1 MLEEVVLTYYEYAF
15 SQRRVPFLAGI
26 TGISER
32 GIRKGC
38 ENGFRQ
44 ATLERASAA
53 AEAGAC
59 ATLRQAGFS
68 KEDITAW
75 FDAHPRG
82 LLSGLIYTT
91 QVNKEL
97 EYPETIAFARRIDAL
112 GVELIH
118 AREADDVAQARCSLL
133 ETEWLDLRYLE
144 TRHDGSEPDQPA
156 PLMALVQQATSW
168 QDLSA
173 PAAGIAANLLFSLL
187 ALWDIEVYSRTFPR
201 LRRQPVFG
209 LLLPLADIGRAQANP
224 RGRELIR
231 LPVSRLIDLLY
242 AMHCYS
248 TYRTWPES
256 RPELKELVPACKV
269 ASEGN
274 LVNWRDGTKRF
285 TLKNLEEIWK
295 GMFAARGGLEL
306 PDIMPLYIATVIF
319 QTLLVKV
326 DTTKRGKEV
335 RLHEDDYTF
344 WWNEHL
350 KSAARD
356 HVALPQGNVP
366 WPAWLSSP

>member
-1 MLEEVVLTYYEYAF
+1 MLEEVVLTYYEYALG
-15 SQRRVPFLAGI
+15 QRRVTFLAGK

-32 GIRKGC
+32 GIRKGF

-44 ATLERASAA
+44 STLERAGAT

-59 ATLRQAGFS
+59 ATLRQAELS
-68 KEDITAW
+68 EEEIAAW

-82 LLSGLIYTT
+82 LLSGLIYET
-91 QVNKEL
+91 QVTEEL

-112 GVELIH
+112 GGELIR
-118 AREADDVAQARCSLL
+118 AREADDVAQARSTLL
-133 ETEWLDLRYLE
+133 ETEWLDPRYFE
-144 TRHDGSEPDQPA
+144 TCHDGSEPEEPA
-156 PLMALVQQATSW
+156 PLMAPVQQATSW

-187 ALWDIEVYSRTFPR
+187 AQWDIELCARQFRP
-201 LRRQPVFG
+201 LQRRPVFD
-209 LLLPLADIGRAQANP
+209 LLLPLADISRVQANP

-242 AMHCYS
+242 VMHCYRAH
-248 TYRTWPES
+248 RTWPDR
-256 RPELKELVPACKV
+256 RPGLKELVPACKV
-269 ASEGN
+269 ASEAN

-285 TLKNLEEIWK
+285 TLKNLEEIRK
-295 GMFAARGGLEL
+295 GMFAERSGLAWQA
-306 PDIMPLYIATVIF
+306 IMPLYIATVIF

-335 RLHEDDYTF
+335 RLHEDDYAF

-350 KSAARD
+350 KNAVRD
-356 HVALPQGNVP
+356 HVDLPQGNVP